1 VVVIVMVI
9 MVTALTRLFQFP
21 AFLFCLP
28 AMLAI
33 PTHGPVQVF
42 LGPVDLLFASS
53 IATIIRPYCNR
64 TGEET
69 ESDENCDEKLA
80 P

>member
-1 VVVIVMVI
+1 VVVI

-33 PTHGPVQVF
+33 PAHGLVQIF
-42 LGPVDLLFASS
+42 LGSVDLLFASL
-53 IATIIRPYCNR
+53 IATIICPYCNR
-64 TGEET
+64 TGEEA